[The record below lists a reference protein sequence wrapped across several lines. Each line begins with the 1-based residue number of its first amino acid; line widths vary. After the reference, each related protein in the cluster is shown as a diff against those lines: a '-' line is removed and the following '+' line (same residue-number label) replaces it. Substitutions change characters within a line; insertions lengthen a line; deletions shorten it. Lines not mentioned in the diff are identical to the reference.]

1 MVIPAAGLGK
11 PQHGQHNGAM
21 STPPSTARPTA
32 VVTGASSGIGAATAR
47 SLAAAGFH
55 VVCAARRAER
65 IEALAGEIDGTAVVC
80 DVTDEAAVAALAS
93 AVLEVGGGTL
103 DVLVNNAG
111 GAFGASPVA
120 QADSDEWRRMYDVN
134 VIGLVQV
141 TRALLPA
148 LLAAE
153 AGIICNV
160 GSTAGRI
167 AYEGGGGYT
176 AAKHGTQ
183 VVTETLRL
191 ELWDQPVRVVEI
203 APGMVR
209 TDEFALVRFDGDA
222 TKAAAIYEGVAE
234 PLVADDVAE
243 AITWMVT
250 RPAHVSV
257 DELVI
262 RPRAQAAQ
270 HKVHR
275 VSS

>member
-1 MVIPAAGLGK
+1 M
-11 PQHGQHNGAM
+11 
-21 STPPSTARPTA
+21 PPISDRPLA

-55 VVCAARRAER
+55 VFCAARRADR
-65 IEALAGEIDGTAVVC
+65 IAELAEEIGGTAVTC
-80 DVTDEAAVAALAS
+80 DVTDAAPVAALA
-93 AVLEVGGGTL
+93 EVVEGIAGATL

-120 QADSDEWRRMYDVN
+120 QGDAEEWRRMYDVN
-134 VIGLVQV
+134 VIGLMQV

-148 LLAAE
+148 LLRAE
-153 AGIICNV
+153 DGAGIICNV

-167 AYEGGGGYT
+167 AYEGGAGYT
-176 AAKHGTQ
+176 AAKHGTK
-183 VVTETLRL
+183 VVSETLRL
-191 ELWDQPVRVVEI
+191 ELWDQPVRITEV

-209 TDEFALVRFDGDA
+209 TDEFAMVRFDGDA
-222 TKAAAIYEGVAE
+222 DKAAAVYAGVAE
-234 PLVADDVAE
+234 PLVAEDVAD
-243 AITWMVT
+243 AIGWIVT
-250 RPAHVSV
+250 RPRHVNV

-275 VSS
+275 TGP